1 MADSTPA
8 DDPITFKVKA
18 SGDRL
23 HTVTISQNVTVK
35 ELKEKL
41 SGETFENIPIE
52 RQRLIYS
59 GRVMKNDDTLATY
72 KIKPNNTIHLV
83 KSAASNP
90 TPSSASSTLPAAS
103 AVPTNIAT
111 GVNND
116 PLAGLTGAR
125 YAGHVQLPSRDLFGA
140 DGGMG
145 APPNEDELARMLD
158 DPNVQQTL
166 NAALDNPQ
174 FIDQMIRMNP
184 QLASIPNVREM
195 FQSPIMRQMLTNPD
209 MMRMSARMS
218 RSMGG
223 AGGPGLMGSFPAPG
237 VTDSTPGTTTT
248 DNTNSS
254 SNTNTAGENP
264 ASGTTPN
271 PAMPWMGA
279 NPFGIPPPGAFG
291 GANPANNP
299 FLALFNPAG
308 AAAGAT
314 PNANATNNASATP
327 GAVPPNPFGFPG
339 MSPFTSPEAI
349 QEVMSM
355 LQGMGGGAAGAAPAA
370 PAPVDNR
377 PPEERYADQ
386 LRQLNDMGF
395 FDFDQNVAALRRS
408 GGSVQ
413 GAIEHLLG
421 GI

>member
-8 DDPITFKVKA
+8 ATDDSITFKVKA

-23 HTVTISQNVTVK
+23 HTITISQSVTVK
-35 ELKEKL
+35 ELKVKL
-41 SGETFENIPIE
+41 SGETYENIPIE
-52 RQRLIYS
+52 RQRLIYA
-59 GRVMKNDDTLATY
+59 GRVMKNDDTLVTY

-83 KSAASNP
+83 KSAASNA
-90 TPSSASSTLPAAS
+90 TPSSASSTLPAAA

-158 DPNVQQTL
+158 DPSVQQTL

-195 FQSPIMRQMLTNPD
+195 FQSPFMRHMLTNPD

-223 AGGPGLMGSFPAPG
+223 AGGSGFGSFPAPG

-248 DNTNSS
+248 DS
-254 SNTNTAGENP
+254 SNPP
-264 ASGTTPN
+264 ASTDGSGAGATSGSTPN
-271 PAMPWMGA
+271 PAMPWMM
-279 NPFGIPPPGAFG
+279 NSPFGIPPPGAFG
-291 GANPANNP
+291 GANPAENP
-299 FLALFNPAG
+299 FLALFNPSG
-308 AAAGAT
+308 TGAGAT
-314 PNANATNNASATP
+314 SGANTSNNRSAAP
-327 GAVPPNPFGFPG
+327 GDLPPNPLSLPG
-339 MSPFTSPEAI
+339 ISPFSDPDAL
-349 QEVMSM
+349 QEVMS
-355 LQGMGGGAAGAAPAA
+355 LFQGMNGGVGTGAPT
-370 PAPVDNR
+370 PVDNR

-395 FDFDQNVAALRRS
+395 FDFDRNIAALRRS

-413 GAIEHLLG
+413 GAIEHLL
-421 GI
+421 